1 MCQPSSICLKRR
13 GLAAKQMMQLNKIGE
28 ELSGIVSAETTSE
41 LTLKIGNNPPRII
54 KRAAIKEM
62 EMLPSGMMSM
72 KDVLDKSQLR
82 DLISYLIT
90 LKK

>member
-1 MCQPSSICLKRR
+1 
-13 GLAAKQMMQLNKIGE
+13 
-28 ELSGIVSAETTSE
+28 
-41 LTLKIGNNPPRII
+41 LKIGNKPPRII
-54 KRAAIKEM
+54 KRTAIKEM

>member
-1 MCQPSSICLKRR
+1 T
-13 GLAAKQMMQLNKIGE
+13 
-28 ELSGIVSAETTSE
+28 AETTSE
-41 LTLKIGNNPPRII
+41 LTLKMGNNPPRII

-82 DLISYLIT
+82 DLISFLIT